1 MPSFVSVL
9 SINIENMKKIIT
21 LLLLSMTCFVNAQA
35 FKGKGD
41 TKFDIGANIQER
53 GSGIRLSTDFGLGD
67 NMSFG
72 FVAGYLL
79 SVSKNGFDEKPDFK
93 DRFDA
98 KVRFNANLGSVFK
111 IDPNL
116 DIYPGLDVSLKN
128 FGAHL
133 GARYFFTEGFGVF
146 SEIGIPIAKYD
157 PTTYGFQN
165 LNNQFVFNI
174 GASFNL

>member
-1 MPSFVSVL
+1 
-9 SINIENMKKIIT
+9 MKKIFT
-21 LLLLSMTCFVNAQA
+21 LLLLSTAFFMNAQA

-41 TKFDIGANIQER
+41 TKFDVAANIQER
-53 GSGIRLSTDFGLGD
+53 GSGIRLSTDFGLGA

-72 FVAGYLL
+72 FVTSYLL
-79 SVSKNGFDEKPDFK
+79 SVSENGLGEKPNFG

-98 KVRFNANLGSVFK
+98 KVRFNANIGNVLSL
-111 IDPNL
+111 DPKW
-116 DIYPGLDVSLKN
+116 DVYPGLDLSLKN

-133 GARYFFTEGFGVF
+133 GTRYFFSDGFGIF

-157 PTTYGFQN
+157 PTTFGFQN

-174 GASFNL
+174 GLSFNL